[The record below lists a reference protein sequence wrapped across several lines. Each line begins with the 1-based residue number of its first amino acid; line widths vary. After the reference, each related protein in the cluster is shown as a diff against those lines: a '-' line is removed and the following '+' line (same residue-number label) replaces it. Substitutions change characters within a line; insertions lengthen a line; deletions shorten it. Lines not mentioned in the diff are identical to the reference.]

1 MGDLNSKST
10 LWCSPNTDQRGLI
23 IEKLI
28 DDNNFV
34 LNNGHYNVSQTHLDL
49 SLICHTRSTKSCW
62 EVLNDTFGI
71 DHSSTITHINAVPA
85 EDIDDC
91 DEFILSI
98 ANWQS
103 FKINA
108 RNLQTADLISETV
121 SADNFFLNR

>member
-34 LNNGHYNVSQTHLDL
+34 LNNGHYNVSQTHL
-49 SLICHTRSTKSCW
+49 
-62 EVLNDTFGI
+62 
-71 DHSSTITHINAVPA
+71 VPA

-121 SADNFFLNR
+121 SANNFFLNR